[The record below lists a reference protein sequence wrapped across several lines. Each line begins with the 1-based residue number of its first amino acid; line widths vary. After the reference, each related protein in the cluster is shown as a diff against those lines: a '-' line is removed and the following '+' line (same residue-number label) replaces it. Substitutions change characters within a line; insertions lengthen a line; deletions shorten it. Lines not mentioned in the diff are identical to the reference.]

1 MPGGNGWFAN
11 AEDPRYD
18 PANARTAPDTSPADL
33 AEMAPQ
39 GRGRIWGALFLSGT
53 NYTLFTGGLAQLAED
68 GTSAHTLAPIVKP
81 YSYVGISPT
90 EAWERGFKAWRPK
103 LSAFVNRG
111 LGAAN
116 ADRTPATRV
125 EGPREPGRMMA
136 IPRTS
141 FWSQFPKG
149 TTPPFNRQ
157 PGYVTR
163 WPTATLS
170 FAQMGTNGQ
179 QGY

>member
-11 AEDPRYD
+11 LEDPRYAA
-18 PANARTAPDTSPADL
+18 ANGRSAPTVAEQDLARSSPART
-33 AEMAPQ
+33 
-39 GRGRIWGALFLSGT
+39 GRVWGSLFLSPT
-53 NYTLFTGGLAQLAED
+53 NYTRFTGGLCQLAED
-68 GTSAHTLAPIVKP
+68 GTTAHTLAAMVKP

-90 EAWERGFKAWRPK
+90 EAWERGFKVWRPK
-103 LSAFVNRG
+103 LSAFTNRA

-125 EGPREPGRMMA
+125 EGPLEPGKAMA

-141 FWSQFPKG
+141 FFADLPKNQY
-149 TTPPFNRQ
+149 PPFNRQ

-163 WPTATLS
+163 WPSAPMT
-170 FAQMGTNGQ
+170 FAQMGGGGQ
-179 QGY
+179 GA